1 MMSDTELVAR
11 LAMALLFGALVGIER
26 QWHHKNAGLKTN
38 TLVTVGAAAFA
49 LISLRGFGPNANPAQ
64 VAAGVVTGVGFI
76 GAGVMMRRGSNVQG
90 INTAATLWAA
100 GSLGLS
106 IGMGYYTLSLALLAV
121 IIGIQVSFRWLAS
134 LIDRRSELI
143 NPFVTYRAAVTF
155 ASAATDQV
163 RSTWQ
168 DFARQPGVAVS
179 DYAEARS
186 DSETTLKVSFGLSEK
201 RGVEIVDIGQKLA
214 GIPGVTVTQ
223 WSACPSSEAD
233 GADHS

>member
-1 MMSDTELVAR
+1 MSDIEIGAR
-11 LAMALLFGALVGIER
+11 LLMALLFGALVGIER

-76 GAGVMMRRGSNVQG
+76 GGGVIMRRGGNVQG

-106 IGMGYYTLSLALLAV
+106 IGMGYYLLSVALLA
-121 IIGIQVSFRWLAS
+121 IIILIQFSFRWLSS

-143 NPFVTYRAAVTF
+143 NPFLAYKVVVTF
-155 ASAATDQV
+155 NSAETDRV

-168 DFARQPGVAVS
+168 DFASQ
-179 DYAEARS
+179 
-186 DSETTLKVSFGLSEK
+186 
-201 RGVEIVDIGQKLA
+201 
-214 GIPGVTVTQ
+214 
-223 WSACPSSEAD
+223 
-233 GADHS
+233 